1 VRKILYEYAVLGFVT
16 VLFAWSFSSTTTRT
30 EGGKHETW
38 RNVCE
43 ETLVVELPSMA
54 ELPSVA
60 SRTPSLIMT
69 LDGEGKQFVY
79 FPCHPHAN
87 PPCGI
92 KKSGRA
98 VCS

>member
-1 VRKILYEYAVLGFVT
+1 
-16 VLFAWSFSSTTTRT
+16 
-30 EGGKHETW
+30 
-38 RNVCE
+38 
-43 ETLVVELPSMA
+43 VVELPSMA

-79 FPCHPHAN
+79 FPSHPHAN